1 MVAVPASLAGGGE
14 EAAAAVSAALR
25 TAMRPFENTNAN
37 APADSDMYAPPHRS
51 RLPSPRH
58 VTRALALP
66 DPTSP

>member
-51 RLPSPRH
+51 RLPSP
-58 VTRALALP
+58 
-66 DPTSP
+66 